1 MRHNFCGLPPGASG
15 GYSIEAMAE
24 AVVQL
29 LRDLRVSCP
38 HVVGYSLGARVA
50 LAMAISTGAQ
60 ILLSY
65 LNPLV
70 RFMGA

>member
-1 MRHNFCGLPPGASG
+1 
-15 GYSIEAMAE
+15 MAE